1 MIYLLQVKSMHIPG
15 PSQTSFYSLLTVRY
29 CWFICSYKL
38 ATDAHLLWLYSTRPK
53 TSCIKRDDGILGCIL
68 MPLYTHL
75 SLLAYRT
82 MYCLF
87 AYFVRLVSTYLIY
100 MNYLF
105 GLDESGFALREMM
118 ASLPVFSWELYMHLS
133 LLAYRTRYCLC
144 AHFVNPS
151 GVYLPYIY
159 IYIYIYI
166 YMKYELSLWIGSE
179 WFLVAIG
186 S

>member
-1 MIYLLQVKSMHIPG
+1 
-15 PSQTSFYSLLTVRY
+15 
-29 CWFICSYKL
+29 
-38 ATDAHLLWLYSTRPK
+38 
-53 TSCIKRDDGILGCIL
+53 
-68 MPLYTHL
+68 
-75 SLLAYRT
+75 
-82 MYCLF
+82 
-87 AYFVRLVSTYLIY
+87 

-166 YMKYELSLWIGSE
+166 YMNYELSLWIGSE

>member
-1 MIYLLQVKSMHIPG
+1 
-15 PSQTSFYSLLTVRY
+15 
-29 CWFICSYKL
+29 
-38 ATDAHLLWLYSTRPK
+38 
-53 TSCIKRDDGILGCIL
+53 
-68 MPLYTHL
+68 
-75 SLLAYRT
+75 
-82 MYCLF
+82 
-87 AYFVRLVSTYLIY
+87 

-151 GVYLPYIY
+151 LD
-159 IYIYIYI
+159 I
-166 YMKYELSLWIGSE
+166 YMNYELSLWIGSE